1 VLIAQHLGL
10 TAASTNLY
18 LLPCNP
24 LQFNFTMSYEPKH
37 DLEQAQSPYKKNELD
52 LEPQE
57 THRRGSVFS
66 TSGRRMS
73 ISDEVFGEITE
84 DGPNYR
90 DVRLFATDV
99 CQLSANEHRLVGWEL
114 LSS

>member
-1 VLIAQHLGL
+1 
-10 TAASTNLY
+10 
-18 LLPCNP
+18 
-24 LQFNFTMSYEPKH
+24 MSYEPKH
-37 DLEQAQSPYKKNELD
+37 DLEQAQSPYKKDELD

-90 DVRLFATDV
+90 DVRLSSLFDV
-99 CQLSANEHRLVGWEL
+99 NCQLTKQGWL
-114 LSS
+114 DGNCCRHD